1 MKTTFW
7 ILLTVFC
14 LIYSSKP
21 TIAFKPFSI
30 EFASPYTPFGIIFLI
45 LALSCFNLQ
54 SRKDAT
60 LEVLEKYYTKGFRA
74 GSDFIVEQINEQ
86 LIQQGKNAQISIN
99 RDVE

>member
-7 ILLTVFC
+7 ILFTVFC
-14 LIYSSKP
+14 LLYSSKP

-30 EFASPYTPFGIIFLI
+30 EFGSPYTPFGILFLI

-54 SRKDAT
+54 TRKDT
-60 LEVLEKYYTKGFRA
+60 KKEVFKDYYVEGLNDGFDNA
-74 GSDFIVEQINEQ
+74 IKSINKE
-86 LIQQGKNAQISIN
+86 LKNQGKDAKISVN